1 MDFKSNGYNI
11 SKYLIDNVF
20 IPTKLESYLKKE
32 IPRDI
37 SNEPVQSSLDDFYE
51 EFKF

>member
-1 MDFKSNGYNI
+1 MDFKSTGSNI

-32 IPRDI
+32 IPKEVN
-37 SNEPVQSSLDDFYE
+37 NEPVQATLDDFYE